1 MLPRT
6 RHHLTGPPVALP
18 VAFDRVAETWWRARP
33 RTRMLLGVSLVALA
47 LMAGLAHAAAAPGG
61 PPTSVWVA
69 TRDLLPGEVIAGP
82 DTERRSW
89 PMGLVPDGAVA
100 RPTGTVTATLPRGA
114 VVTDRHLG
122 ELGIVAAVAPGRVA
136 VAVPVDQLP
145 TLSAG
150 ARLDLVGPAPDGGGT
165 LLAVDAT
172 VVASDGQDVWLSIDP
187 EAALEVSSAVA
198 GNAIAAVVHPPD
210 G

>member
-6 RHHLTGPPVALP
+6 RHHLAGPPFALP
-18 VAFDRVAETWWRARP
+18 LAIDRVAEAWWRARP
-33 RTRMLLGVSLVALA
+33 RTRLIVGIAVAVLA
-47 LMAGLAHAAAAPGG
+47 LLAGVAHAAAAPDG
-61 PPTSVWVA
+61 PPTGVWVA

-89 PMGLVPDGAVA
+89 PADLVPDGALA
-100 RPTGTVTATLPRGA
+100 HPAGTVSATLPRGA

-122 ELGIVAAVAPGRVA
+122 DLGIVAALAPGRVA

-145 TLSAG
+145 TLAAG
-150 ARLDLVGPAPDGGGT
+150 ARLDLVGPAPDGGGM
-165 LLAVDAT
+165 LLAAGAT
-172 VVASDGQDVWLSIDP
+172 VVADDGDDVWLSIDP
-187 EAALEVSSAVA
+187 GAALAVSSAGA
-198 GNAIAAVVHPPD
+198 SNAIAAVVLPPD

>member
-6 RHHLTGPPVALP
+6 RHHLTGPPFALP
-18 VAFDRVAETWWRARP
+18 VALDRVAETWWRARP
-33 RTRMLLGVSLVALA
+33 RTRWVLGVVLAALA
-47 LMAGLAHAAAAPGG
+47 VLAGVAHTAAAPDG

-69 TRDLLPGEVIAGP
+69 TRDLLPGEVIAEP

-89 PMGLVPDGAVA
+89 PADLVPDGAVP
-100 RPTGTVTATLPRGA
+100 RPSGTVSATLPRGA

-122 ELGIVAAVAPGRVA
+122 DLGIVTAVAAGRVA

-145 TLSAG
+145 ALSAG
-150 ARLDLVGPAPDGGGT
+150 ARLDLVGPSPEGGGM

-172 VVASDGQDVWLSIDP
+172 VVASDGDDVWLSIDP
-187 EAALEVSSAVA
+187 EAALAVSSAVA
-198 GNAIAAVVHPPD
+198 ANAIAAVVLPPD

>member
-6 RHHLTGPPVALP
+6 RRHLTGPPFVLP
-18 VAFDRVAETWWRARP
+18 VALDRLAESWWRARP
-33 RTRMLLGVSLVALA
+33 RTRLVIGAVVTTMVLL
-47 LMAGLAHAAAAPGG
+47 AGIAHAATAPDG

-69 TRDLLPGEVIAGP
+69 TRDLLPGEVIAGS

-89 PMGLVPDGAVA
+89 PADLVPDGATE
-100 RPTGTVTATLPRGA
+100 RPEGTVSATLPRGS

-122 ELGIVAAVAPGRVA
+122 ELGIVAAVPPGRVA

-145 TLSAG
+145 ALATG
-150 ARLDLVGPAPDGGGT
+150 ARLDLIGPSPDGGGM

-172 VVASDGQDVWLSIDP
+172 VVATDGVSVWLSIDP
-187 EAALEVSSAVA
+187 EAALGVSSAVA
-198 GNAIAAVVHPPD
+198 ANAIAAVVLPAE